1 MEWLEQLNKSIDY
14 IEDHL
19 TDDIDISEAA
29 KIAYCSTYHFQR
41 MFSYLAGVPLAEYIR
56 RRRATLAA
64 FDLQQGGKVLDIS
77 IKYGYESPTSFTR
90 AFKNIHQIA
99 PRDAKKSGASLTI
112 FPPLKFSITV
122 KGVTCMNY
130 HMVKKDSFRVVGYSV
145 KIDKNMEKN
154 CEIIPK
160 FWDKVSS
167 SGQLENLWLLMGE
180 EIPGVLGVRRDNEV
194 GEWEYLIVVA
204 SNAPL
209 QEGMIEYEVS
219 SAQWAVFADR
229 GPMPDAIQNLHKRI
243 FTEWLP
249 ISGYEYANA
258 PDIEVYLDSNPK
270 NLAFE
275 VWFPVNEEE

>member
-1 MEWLEQLNKSIDY
+1 MEWLEQLNESIDY
-14 IEDHL
+14 IEAHL

-99 PRDAKKSGASLTI
+99 PRDAKKAGASLTI

-122 KGVTCMNY
+122 KGVACMNY

-167 SGQLENLWLLMGE
+167 SGQLENLWLLMEE
-180 EIPGVLGVRRDNEV
+180 EIPGVLGIRRDNEV
-194 GEWEYLIVVA
+194 GEWDYLIVVA

-209 QEGMIEYEVS
+209 QEEMIEYEVPT
-219 SAQWAVFADR
+219 AQWAVFSDR

-258 PDIEVYLDSNPK
+258 PDIEVYLDSNPE

-275 VWFPVNEEE
+275 VWFPVNEKE